1 MLFFKFSTIIGLLVL
16 CGLAQAKIVYTT
28 LSSSSGDQVTITY
41 RITQE
46 NGNISIEFLNV
57 KKTLGEHKRKYRNS
71 DEIVALFFDKKGGY
85 PSDVSFTGSINT
97 TAFTIPSGLTYTRIN
112 NDGYFIIDH
121 TPAPKLHFQSNTTK
135 KVNLSI
141 PIYLA
146 KHSKKGTYE
155 LFQDCG
161 SLEIAITPEMTPQT
175 SGKKPGQVIDTVF
188 EEVEGNN
195 DEEIAWSLISS
206 IKTELQLQESTL
218 SDELKGKVGELNALK
233 LKITDKNLKK
243 EIEQITNEYLD
254 KKNELKRQ
262 EEAKKQEEAK
272 AQNEKSEKD
281 LFIRCI
287 DTNTCNRYL
296 EIYGDTGTYSDNV
309 KKIRDDLRKE
319 DDKQKKRNIWMI
331 LGGAL
336 LAALLFVGNQ
346 VMRTISNNRT
356 QRSIMEMQ
364 QDLTHKATSR
374 VERKAASAIQN
385 KTHQIT
391 SSVRNKPRELIN
403 IGTTKTHPFK
413 SKKKTEN
420 KPGTNPGNNKGKN
433 NKPISI

>member
-1 MLFFKFSTIIGLLVL
+1 MLFLKFSTIIGLLVL
-16 CGLAQAKIVYTT
+16 CVLAQAKVVDTT

-46 NGNISIEFLNV
+46 NGKISIEFLHV
-57 KKTLGEHKRKYRNS
+57 KKTLGKHKRKYRNS

-112 NDGYFIIDH
+112 NDGYFILDH
-121 TPAPKLHFQSNTTK
+121 TPAPELHFQSNTTK

-161 SLEIAITPEMTPQT
+161 SLEIAITPEMKPQT

-195 DEEIAWSLISS
+195 DEVIARSLIRS

-218 SDELKGKVGELNALK
+218 SDELKKKVSNLSALN
-233 LKITDKNLKK
+233 ITDKNLKK
-243 EIEQITNEYLD
+243 EIEQIKQECLD
-254 KKNELKRQ
+254 KKNELKKQ
-262 EEAKKQEEAK
+262 EEDKKQEEAK
-272 AQNEKSEKD
+272 AQNEKREKD
-281 LFIRCI
+281 LFIRCTDI
-287 DTNTCNRYL
+287 NTCDQYL
-296 EIYGDTGTYSDNV
+296 YIYGDTGTYSDMV
-309 KKIRDDLRKE
+309 KKKRDDLIKE